1 MQSACVTGRF
11 QPVHVQHVELFLRA
25 LDDAERLIVAITNPT
40 VDSYATQDPAL
51 HRNRADANPFDV
63 ATRTALLEAAFDDA
77 GIAEVTSIVTF
88 DIFAPDTWAAVVP
101 LDVTQVVRVYSP
113 WEAEKVVRF
122 RAAGYPTRVLTGE
135 SAGKVTASDIRASL
149 FSGGDDWRDWVTP
162 RVGDLLERFV

>member
-1 MQSACVTGRF
+1 MQTACVTGRF

-25 LDDAERLIVAITNPT
+25 LDDAEHLIVAITNPT
-40 VDSYATQDPAL
+40 IDSYATQDPAL
-51 HRNRADANPFDV
+51 HRNRVDANPFDV

-77 GIAEVTSIVTF
+77 GIAEVTRIVTF

-113 WEAEKVVRF
+113 WEAEKVVQF